1 MKPNRMNRT
10 AKTMFNN
17 KPNQT
22 EPNRG
27 VMLKTVFEGR
37 LTVLRVFH
45 LLQASSD
52 RCDVGD
58 LFAITEMQ
66 GEVLQVLQLLED
78 ANRRNRQ

>member
-1 MKPNRMNRT
+1 MNRT

-58 LFAITEMQ
+58 VFAFLKVKAEMF
-66 GEVLQVLQLLED
+66 QVLQFLED

>member
-1 MKPNRMNRT
+1 MNRT
-10 AKTMFNN
+10 AETMFNN

-37 LTVLRVFH
+37 STVLRVFH

-58 LFAITEMQ
+58 VAIAKVKAEMF
-66 GEVLQVLQLLED
+66 QVLQFLED

>member
-1 MKPNRMNRT
+1 MKPSRMNRT

-37 LTVLRVFH
+37 STVLRVSH
-45 LLQASSD
+45 LLEASSD
-52 RCDVGD
+52 SRDVGD
-58 LFAITEMQ
+58 VGPTKVKAEMF
-66 GEVLQVLQLLED
+66 QVLQFLED